1 MKNIVFISLLIL
13 LGCNQNKLNN
23 EKNPINNFGIVI
35 HGGAGTILKENMS
48 EEMETQYRNI
58 LSKAIKVGHEILK
71 NGGSSQLA
79 VEKTINIMEDSP
91 LFNSGKGAVLNS
103 DGYAELDASFMDG
116 KTLNAGA
123 ISGATKIKN
132 PISAAIKVMEN
143 SPHVMLSS
151 LGADKFAMKEG
162 LEMVN
167 PDYFITERRKK
178 NLERVQKIGA
188 NLNDSK
194 FYKSQLYGTV
204 GCVALD
210 KSGNLAAGTSTGGM
224 TNKKWNRIGDA
235 PIIGAGT
242 YANNLTCAVSS
253 TGWGEFF
260 IRTVAA
266 FDIAA
271 LMEYKNLKINEAAS
285 LVINDK
291 IGKLGG
297 NGGVIAIDNKGNVAM
312 EMNTAGMYRAHM
324 NSEGKLV
331 VKIYKEE

>member
-132 PISAAIKVMEN
+132 PI
-143 SPHVMLSS
+143 
-151 LGADKFAMKEG
+151 
-162 LEMVN
+162 
-167 PDYFITERRKK
+167 
-178 NLERVQKIGA
+178 
-188 NLNDSK
+188 
-194 FYKSQLYGTV
+194 
-204 GCVALD
+204 
-210 KSGNLAAGTSTGGM
+210 
-224 TNKKWNRIGDA
+224 
-235 PIIGAGT
+235 
-242 YANNLTCAVSS
+242 
-253 TGWGEFF
+253 
-260 IRTVAA
+260 
-266 FDIAA
+266 
-271 LMEYKNLKINEAAS
+271 
-285 LVINDK
+285 
-291 IGKLGG
+291 KL
-297 NGGVIAIDNKGNVAM
+297 
-312 EMNTAGMYRAHM
+312 
-324 NSEGKLV
+324 
-331 VKIYKEE
+331 